1 MPQKRKDYVR
11 FAMGQC
17 AKKKSGSKSW
27 PKPGKLWQGKPC
39 AGSKKHERWW
49 EGTLI
54 FCLVYRRVIPRN
66 IKLFTFKM
74 PLGTVRQHVWKP
86 APYWGIEEKIIITEA
101 VYEVQHG
108 TGSGD
113 WLASNFTHFTMLG
126 DTLFTLAKR
135 KIHPSW
141 QGLTKLCNMN

>member
-1 MPQKRKDYVR
+1 MSALPWGNVQRKE
-11 FAMGQC
+11 
-17 AKKKSGSKSW
+17 KSSSKSW

-74 PLGTVRQHVWKP
+74 PLGTVRQHVWEP
-86 APYWGIEEKIIITEA
+86 APYWGMEEKIIITEA
-101 VYEVQHG
+101 VYKVQHG

-113 WLASNFTHFTMLG
+113 WLASNFTHFTMLR
-126 DTLFTLAKR
+126 DTLFTLAKQ

-141 QGLTKLCNMN
+141 RGLTKLCNLN